1 MSLARAGVTVYF
13 ANVAPRVSD
22 GASALYGIR
31 AHALTPALLGPDGA
45 GVSAYL
51 GGVHHGDLTHRYRA
65 VQALAQASADRSSR
79 RRHRA
84 VPTLRRSSGLHA
96 RTAGEL
102 RRAGSHPPGP
112 MGRKEHTRKRSSA
125 LPQVQSIS
133 RRWDAPEGKAAQSG
147 LRRRRLVTDH
157 SSCTGDYPS
166 PRLPLAPG
174 TLSAI
179 PPRYFRGCR
188 AKTVAGGFRLRAA
201 RLARL
206 WGIWDR
212 R

>member
-51 GGVHHGDLTHRYRA
+51 GGGRCGDLTHRHCA

-84 VPTLRRSSGLHA
+84 VSTLRRAPGLHA
-96 RTAGEL
+96 RTATEQ
-102 RRAGSHPPGP
+102 RRAGSHPAGP
-112 MGRKEHTRKRSSA
+112 LGWKEHARKWSSP

-133 RRWDAPEGKAAQSG
+133 WRRDAPEGETAQSG
-147 LRRRRLVTDH
+147 LRRRRLVTD
-157 SSCTGDYPS
+157 SVGGYGGLPLPPPTPS
-166 PRLPLAPG
+166 PRYA
-174 TLSAI
+174 
-179 PPRYFRGCR
+179 
-188 AKTVAGGFRLRAA
+188 
-201 RLARL
+201 
-206 WGIWDR
+206 
-212 R
+212 

>member
-1 MSLARAGVTVYF
+1 MGLLPYT
-13 ANVAPRVSD
+13 
-22 GASALYGIR
+22 ASAHMRRPPLF
-31 AHALTPALLGPDGA
+31 
-45 GVSAYL
+45 SAPMER
-51 GGVHHGDLTHRYRA
+51 GSPHTWEVVERGDLTHRNRT

-79 RRHRA
+79 RRHRS
-84 VPTLRRSSGLHA
+84 VPTLRRASGLHA
-96 RTAGEL
+96 RTAAEQ

-112 MGRKEHTRKRSSA
+112 MGRKEHTRKRSSP

-133 RRWDAPEGKAAQSG
+133 RRRDAPEGKATQSG
-147 LRRRRLVTDH
+147 LRRRRLVTD
-157 SSCTGDYPS
+157 SVGGYGGGYPS

-179 PPRYFRGCR
+179 PPRYFRGFR

>member
-1 MSLARAGVTVYF
+1 MSLACEGVTVYF

-51 GGVHHGDLTHRYRA
+51 GGGRCGDLAHRHCA

-84 VPTLRRSSGLHA
+84 VSTLRRTPGLHA
-96 RTAGEL
+96 RTAAEQ
-102 RRAGSHPPGP
+102 RRAGSHPAGP
-112 MGRKEHTRKRSSA
+112 LGRKEHARKRSSP

-133 RRWDAPEGKAAQSG
+133 RRWDAPEGKATQSG
-147 LRRRRLVTDH
+147 LRRRRLVTD
-157 SSCTGDYPS
+157 SVIMYGGLPLPPPTPS
-166 PRLPLAPG
+166 PRYA
-174 TLSAI
+174 
-179 PPRYFRGCR
+179 
-188 AKTVAGGFRLRAA
+188 
-201 RLARL
+201 
-206 WGIWDR
+206 
-212 R
+212 